1 MPNGQLIFEMTFSTP
16 MKLHIGRLDSQTGA
30 AGSFCPIGTH

>member
-1 MPNGQLIFEMTFSTP
+1 MPNGQSIFEMTFSMP
-16 MKLHIGRLDSQTGA
+16 MKLHIGWLASQTVA